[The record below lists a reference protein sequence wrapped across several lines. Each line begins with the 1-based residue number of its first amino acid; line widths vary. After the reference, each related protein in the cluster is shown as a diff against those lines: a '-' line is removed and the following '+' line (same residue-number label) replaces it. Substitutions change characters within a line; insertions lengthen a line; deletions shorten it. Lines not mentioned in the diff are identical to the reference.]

1 MNGENVFR
9 QKFTRISGLS
19 AIRRLPRLGK
29 IRLGVKKVSQKTG
42 KEYPS
47 ETDYFVCPAEIK
59 KFYGDEP
66 KELNIAFPMNDPE
79 VIFPQ
84 CYKWYGSSMGLK
96 CRGDGET
103 ALRLNEETKNM
114 EERECPCELLDS
126 GKCQQRASLVFM
138 MPGIKIGGVYQI
150 DLSSYHSIVD
160 INSGIDYARALLND
174 NIAFVP
180 FKLKRVPKETHADGK
195 KQVHYTL
202 QLELDITAKELS
214 ELQNGKRLFY
224 GQNKRYE
231 IEAPEEDKNPAYDSK
246 EDGAVI
252 AEATEEEIKEREERQ
267 VELQETM
274 KRENERINENQVKLA
289 KEIEEGKH
297 NIKTPEEIKKSLEK
311 RNVIL
316 DEIQTVARAYKVNN
330 WGEIIDIGERHNVF
344 PKGLV
349 ASQVKTIVVNHPEKY
364 DALLKAF
371 KADQEIT
378 DEDLPKEAEE
388 FVSN

>member
-29 IRLGVKKVSQKTG
+29 IRLGIKKVSQKTG

-174 NIAFVP
+174 QIAFVP
-180 FKLKRVPKETHADGK
+180 FKLRRVPKETHNEGK
-195 KQVHYTL
+195 KQIHYTL
-202 QLELDITAKELS
+202 QLELDITEEDLS
-214 ELQNGKRLFY
+214 KLQNGKKLFF
-224 GQNKRYE
+224 GQNKKYE
-231 IEAPEEDKNPAYDSK
+231 IEAPEEDKNHVYDSK

-252 AEATEEEIKEREERQ
+252 VEETEEGAKAREALLEKKKEDLVKENKAINQREADLKTAR
-267 VELQETM
+267 EL
-274 KRENERINENQVKLA
+274 
-289 KEIEEGKH
+289 GKTSLR
-297 NIKTPEEIKKSLEK
+297 TPEEVKKIFEEK
-311 RNVIL
+311 QTKLAEV
-316 DEIQTVARAYKVNN
+316 ETVARAYKVNT
-330 WGEIIDIGERHNVF
+330 WGEIIDIGTRHKIFYDGIAV
-344 PKGLV
+344 
-349 ASQVKTIVVNHPEKY
+349 SQVKTYICDHPEVY
-364 DALLKAF
+364 DALLVAIKT
-371 KADQEIT
+371 DQEVT
-378 DEDLPKEAEE
+378 DEDIPKDTE
-388 FVSN
+388 